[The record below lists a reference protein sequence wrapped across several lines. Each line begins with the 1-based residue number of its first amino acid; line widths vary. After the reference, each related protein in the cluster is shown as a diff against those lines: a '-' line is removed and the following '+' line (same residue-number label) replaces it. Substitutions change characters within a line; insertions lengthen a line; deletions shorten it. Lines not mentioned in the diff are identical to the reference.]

1 MDEITRRALEQFR
14 EAESS
19 AIGINRRRMLDA
31 IDATQTAQARAAL
44 EAFKSVETIQS
55 RAAMEAFRSFEAI
68 QSRAVLDVI
77 RNMPDLS
84 RSALDAMK
92 NLSDVYSGV
101 IDQAIRATP
110 FLDAMRESE
119 NQIASLF
126 RHEHTG
132 ALDAIRTATE
142 SFKFDAVQR
151 VVSTF
156 DRLNLL
162 QLGSIAGS
170 AGLAALSFTNPAL
183 ESVFSSDSFARLVAD
198 SVRSIL
204 QTHTF
209 DASAFEGL
217 EELIEEKIAEL
228 PGDKVTAQGLYRIIF
243 EIVLVLLAVGADVG
257 GTVYQVH
264 VAKQLANEQNKQQ
277 IAIEAKEDARSA
289 QWREFLKQIA
299 ENTAKLVP
307 EKDSG
312 KYYLVER
319 EVVLRVKPQPK
330 TPKIVVLFPN
340 QRVLLVKDNH
350 KWIYIEYF
358 DYLEGVPRYG
368 WAMKKYFR
376 RTD

>member
-1 MDEITRRALEQFR
+1 MDEITRRALKQFR

-19 AIGINRRRMLDA
+19 AIGINRRRTLDA
-31 IDATQTAQARAAL
+31 IEATQTAHARAAL

-68 QSRAVLDVI
+68 QSRAVLDEI

-92 NLSDVYSGV
+92 NLSDVYSGI
-101 IDQAIRATP
+101 IDQAIRITP

-119 NQIASLF
+119 RQIASLF
-126 RHEHTG
+126 RHEHTPT
-132 ALDAIRTATE
+132 LDAIRTATE
-142 SFKFDAVQR
+142 SFRFDTVQGA
-151 VVSTF
+151 VSTL

-170 AGLAALSFTNPAL
+170 AGLAALSFDNPAL
-183 ESVFSSDSFARLVAD
+183 ESVFSSNSFAALVAD
-198 SVRSIL
+198 SVRSAL
-204 QTHTF
+204 QAHKF
-209 DASAFEGL
+209 DASALEGL

-228 PGDKVTAQGLYRIIF
+228 PRDKVTAQGLYKTIL
-243 EIVLVLLAVGADVG
+243 EIVIVLLAVAEVG
-257 GTVYQVH
+257 GVAYQIH
-264 VAKQLANEQNKQQ
+264 QGKQQATQQ
-277 IAIEAKEDARSA
+277 IASETKDDARWA
-289 QWREFLKQIA
+289 QALEFLKQTA

-307 EKDSG
+307 ENDPG
-312 KYYLVER
+312 NYYVVER
-319 EVVLRVKPQPK
+319 EVVLRVKPKPK
-330 TPKIVVLFPN
+330 AAKIVILFPN

-358 DYLEGVPRYG
+358 DYLEGIPRYG

-376 RTD
+376 HTD